1 MKKILLA
8 VMVSGRGSN
17 LQSIIDNIESG
28 RLDAQIA
35 CVISDAESAAALER
49 ARKHG
54 IEALFLDPEGKKRE
68 DYFAEITRELRKRNV
83 ELIVMAGFM
92 RIVPASFF
100 KEFENKIINIHPALL
115 PSFRGLRAQKQALE
129 AGAKIAGCTVHFAT
143 PEVDAGP
150 IIQQKAVEVREG
162 DSEESLSARI
172 LEQEHKI
179 LPKAIQLIAENR
191 VKIDGKKIADEV
203 KKNIAKQIEGWKK
216 KPGLATVLVGDNPAL
231 KVYVSRKNVTC
242 KEYGFHSKEVT
253 LPESVEQDE
262 LIKKIW
268 ELNEDNKIHGIL
280 VQLPLPSHIDE
291 NAVVVGRSNL
301 VGKPTAVLLLNEG
314 CTLTVCHSKTLNLAE
329 ETKKA
334 DVLVVAV
341 GKPKLITGEMVKEG
355 AIVIDVGITK
365 NAEGKILGDVDFE
378 TVKEKASFITPV
390 PGGVGPMTIAMLLQ
404 NTFEAAKMIE
414 GLQ

>member
-1 MKKILLA
+1 MA
-8 VMVSGRGSN
+8 
-17 LQSIIDNIESG
+17 
-28 RLDAQIA
+28 
-35 CVISDAESAAALER
+35 
-49 ARKHG
+49 
-54 IEALFLDPEGKKRE
+54 
-68 DYFAEITRELRKRNV
+68 AEI
-83 ELIVMAGFM
+83 
-92 RIVPASFF
+92 
-100 KEFENKIINIHPALL
+100 
-115 PSFRGLRAQKQALE
+115 
-129 AGAKIAGCTVHFAT
+129 
-143 PEVDAGP
+143 
-150 IIQQKAVEVREG
+150 
-162 DSEESLSARI
+162 
-172 LEQEHKI
+172 
-179 LPKAIQLIAENR
+179 
-191 VKIDGKKIADEV
+191 IDGKKIADEV

-216 KPGLATVLVGDNPAL
+216 KPGLATVLVGDNPAS

-291 NAVVVGRSNL
+291 NAVLNAISPAKDVDGLTPNSMGRLLAGQPSFIPCTPRGVLHLIKSTGIKLEGKHAVVVGRSNL